1 MPNFANPSGVTLAE
15 KRRAKIVE
23 ICRRNKILILEDNPY
38 GLLYFDKKVPD
49 ALRSIDE
56 NVIYLGSFSKILAPG
71 FRVGYVLAPP
81 AIREKLVLAQESAI
95 LCPSMFSQSMIS
107 EYLSNSDWQG
117 QIDTFRGVYRER
129 RDAALE
135 ALAEHLPKL
144 STTHPDGGFYLW
156 ITLPDGIDSKA
167 MLPLAVKE
175 LVAYTPGTAFYGDG
189 SGHNKLRVCYSFP
202 TPENIKVGIKRLATV
217 INLQTELLETFSKK
231 GATK

>member
-1 MPNFANPSGVTLAE
+1 
-15 KRRAKIVE
+15 
-23 ICRRNKILILEDNPY
+23 
-38 GLLYFDKKVPD
+38 
-49 ALRSIDE
+49 
-56 NVIYLGSFSKILAPG
+56 
-71 FRVGYVLAPP
+71 
-81 AIREKLVLAQESAI
+81 
-95 LCPSMFSQSMIS
+95 
-107 EYLSNSDWQG
+107 LSNSDWQG

-135 ALAEHLPKL
+135 AMSEHLPKL

-189 SGHNKLRVCYSFP
+189 TGQNKLRVCYSFP